1 VGGTVAV
8 VHQAAARKSNVKTFV
23 LTDIPSPYQV
33 EFFNGIAA
41 QDALD
46 LSVAYLRDSDPER
59 MWQRAPEQY
68 DCWTL
73 NESHATLSHAEALA
87 VAADFAIFN
96 YYNHPLAEQMI
107 ARRAATG
114 KPWCFW
120 GERPGLRKPQFAG
133 AWFRRWKLKALR
145 KSRAPIWGIGE
156 FAVEQ
161 YRHEFGDERVY
172 QNLPYFSNLDRFAFQ
187 RRSNRESSSRFAPVR
202 SSRAF
207 LFAGSFIERKGVDLL
222 ARAFVRLARE
232 FPDVSLKIA
241 GVGPLAGTITRTLA
255 SVCDRVEF
263 AGFKH
268 WNELPELY
276 ASADVLCVPSR
287 YDGWGL
293 VVPEG
298 LAAGLPV
305 IATERMGAALEFIR
319 PGSNGWLIP
328 ASSEDAIF
336 GAMREAATLTDGEL
350 TQWGRQAR
358 ESVSEHTLAHGVDRF
373 VTYAR
378 EAVNV

>member
-1 VGGTVAV
+1 MKVYI
-8 VHQAAARKSNVKTFV
+8 

-33 EFFNGIAA
+33 EFFNGIAGQEA
-41 QDALD
+41 VD

-59 MWQRAPEQY
+59 MWQPAREQY
-68 DCWTL
+68 DCWAI
-73 NESHATLSHAEALA
+73 NESQAALSHAETLA

-96 YYNHPLAEQMI
+96 YYNHPLAERLI

-133 AWFRRWKLKALR
+133 EWFRKWKLKALR
-145 KSRAPIWGIGE
+145 RSHAPIWGIGE

-161 YRHEFGDERVY
+161 YRHEFGEERVY
-172 QNLPYFSNLDRFAFQ
+172 QNLPYFSNLDRFACA
-187 RRSNRESSSRFAPVR
+187 RGGNGSERV
-202 SSRAF
+202 F
-207 LFAGSFIERKGVDLL
+207 LFVGSFIERKGVDLL

-232 FPDVSLKIA
+232 FPHVRLKIA
-241 GVGPLAGTITRTLA
+241 GAGPLAGTITRTLA
-255 SVCDRVEF
+255 SVRERVEF

-268 WNELPELY
+268 WDELPELY

-305 IATERMGAALEFIR
+305 IATDRMGAAVEFVR
-319 PGSNGWLIP
+319 TGSNGWLIP
-328 ASSEDAIF
+328 AGDENRIFSAMAEGVRLSDA
-336 GAMREAATLTDGEL
+336 AL
-350 TQWGRQAR
+350 GRLAQQAR
-358 ESVSEHTLAHGVDRF
+358 LSVSKHTLGHGVERF